1 MEGGGGGGGEGGGA
15 ERNPDIKQMKVRGT
29 IGSVYGLHSVQRF

>member
-1 MEGGGGGGGEGGGA
+1 MNGGRRGGESEG
-15 ERNPDIKQMKVRGT
+15 EKRNPDIKQMKVRGT